1 MAKNDGPEL
10 DEIDDNDPQAPS
22 QLRAYAARQGE
33 QAAKAGK
40 LERELA
46 AVKAGIDLDSRK
58 GQAWLAGFTGDI
70 SDREGMLADASDFDP
85 SIVKVAAPVANAD
98 GTPVEGAAPAEA
110 GTLNEVAQ
118 NGSAQRSALV
128 DGATPSGAAIQDVR
142 ASSLENARDVLAKGG
157 TQEFAMGAFV
167 NERAQAL
174 LEGKLEPLP
183 PNGRQVQ

>member
-33 QAAKAGK
+33 QAVKARG

-46 AVKAGIDLDSRK
+46 AVKAGIDLDTRK

-70 SDREGMLADASDFDP
+70 TDREGMLADAKDFDP

-98 GTPVEGAAPAEA
+98 GTELEGGTSTEPAAPVETP
-110 GTLNEVAQ
+110 T
-118 NGSAQRSALV
+118 GSAQRSALT
-128 DGATPSGAAIQDVR
+128 DGGLPSGAAIEDVR
-142 ASSLENARDVLAKGG
+142 TASLEAGRELLEKGG
-157 TQEFAMGAFV
+157 TQSEAMGELVAR
-167 NERAQAL
+167 RAQGL
-174 LEGKLEPLP
+174 LTGKLEPLP
-183 PNGRQVQ
+183 SSGRQA